1 MQTHED
7 GDFQRIYGMKHS
19 VHANFLTLLMTW
31 KTTFILCSLDS
42 SIFEGYR
49 GKENSLVAHW
59 ICTQSISQLAQQQS
73 TCTSPAASKPAGVT
87 TQERQIKGNLLTAI
101 QNNALYSQGNEPE
114 RESKQRASQS
124 NRGLDQENTT
134 G

>member
-7 GDFQRIYGMKHS
+7 GDFQRIFGMKHS

-59 ICTQSISQLAQQQS
+59 ICTQSISQLAQEQS
-73 TCTSPAASKPAGVT
+73 TCTSPAASRPAGVT
-87 TQERQIKGNLLTAI
+87 TQETQIKGNLLTAI
-101 QNNALYSQGNEPE
+101 QNNALCSQGNEPE
-114 RESKQRASQS
+114 GKASKGLHRATW
-124 NRGLDQENTT
+124 G
-134 G
+134 

>member
-1 MQTHED
+1 MQTHRD

-31 KTTFILCSLDS
+31 KTTFILCSLAIS
-42 SIFEGYR
+42 NFEGYR

-59 ICTQSISQLAQQQS
+59 IEHLSAHS
-73 TCTSPAASKPAGVT
+73 TAKHLHFSSCLPASKY
-87 TQERQIKGNLLTAI
+87 
-101 QNNALYSQGNEPE
+101 NNTGKTDRRDSADSHPKQCSQYNEPGRE
-114 RESKQRASQS
+114 RKHRPSQS
-124 NRGLDQENTT
+124 NMGLDQENTP